1 MARPV
6 VAIVGRPNVGKSTL
20 FNRFVGTRS
29 AIVESVPGVTRDR
42 LYGEAQWLDKHFTV
56 VDTGG
61 IELDT
66 TDDILVQTKQ
76 QAEIAIEEADVIV
89 FVVDGRQGITPVD
102 EEIALLLR
110 RWDRPVIVAA
120 NKIDSPNFEANIYE
134 FYQLG
139 FSEVIGI
146 AAEHGRNVGD
156 LLDQI
161 ISHFPADIGD
171 EYDPDII
178 KVAVIGRPNV
188 GKSSI
193 VNAILGE
200 DRMIVS
206 DVPGTTR
213 DAIDTPF
220 TWDGTNFVIIDTAGM
235 RRRKKIEESVE
246 RYSVVRALRAVDRC
260 DVAVLVLDSTEEI
273 AEQDKRLLVM
283 PTRPVRLLFWPQTSG
298 IWWLRTARPCSNT
311 RHGFAASL
319 PSSPMRPLT
328 FVSALTGQRL
338 TELLEIIRYVAQQ
351 HSLRVTTGKLN
362 EVIQEAVTLT
372 EPPSDKGVRL
382 RIFYA
387 HQAGVKPPVFLLY
400 VNHARLF
407 HFSYKRYIENQLRE
421 NFGFAG
427 TPIRLIIKERRGKG
441 DRS

>member
-1 MARPV
+1 M
-6 VAIVGRPNVGKSTL
+6 
-20 FNRFVGTRS
+20 
-29 AIVESVPGVTRDR
+29 
-42 LYGEAQWLDKHFTV
+42 YGEAQWLDKHFTV

-273 AEQDKRLLVM
+273 AEQDKKIIGYAHEAGKAIVLAANKWDLVVKDSKTM
-283 PTRPVRLLFWPQTSG
+283 QQYEAWIRSE
-298 IWWLRTARPCSNT
+298 
-311 RHGFAASL
+311 FAFIPYA
-319 PSSPMRPLT
+319 PLT

>member
-260 DVAVLVLDSTEEI
+260 DVAVLVLDSGGNSR
-273 AEQDKRLLVM
+273 A
-283 PTRPVRLLFWPQTSG
+283 
-298 IWWLRTARPCSNT
+298 
-311 RHGFAASL
+311 
-319 PSSPMRPLT
+319 
-328 FVSALTGQRL
+328 GQKD
-338 TELLEIIRYVAQQ
+338 Y
-351 HSLRVTTGKLN
+351 G
-362 EVIQEAVTLT
+362 
-372 EPPSDKGVRL
+372 
-382 RIFYA
+382 YA
-387 HQAGVKPPVFLLY
+387 HEAGKAIVLPQKVGLVVKDSKTMQQY
-400 VNHARLF
+400 EAWIR
-407 HFSYKRYIENQLRE
+407 SE
-421 NFGFAG
+421 FAFI
-427 TPIRLIIKERRGKG
+427 PML
-441 DRS
+441 